1 MLAESSTRRDLELE
15 AENRRLTAAL
25 ALLKTES
32 QKSSVS
38 APPGKKEGLLE
49 SEKKLKEGLLES
61 EKKLKEG
68 LLEDSRRREVALL
81 EEVEALSA
89 E

>member
-49 SEKKLKEGLLES
+49 SEKKLKEGLLE
-61 EKKLKEG
+61 
-68 LLEDSRRREVALL
+68 DSRRREVALL

-89 E
+89 EKKTGEV